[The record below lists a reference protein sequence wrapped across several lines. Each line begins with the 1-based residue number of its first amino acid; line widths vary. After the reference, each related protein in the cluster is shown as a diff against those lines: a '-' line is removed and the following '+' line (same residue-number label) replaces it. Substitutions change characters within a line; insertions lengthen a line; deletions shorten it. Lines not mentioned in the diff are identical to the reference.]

1 MSCLDEQLPGLGRG
15 YLNAYL
21 ARPQRSSWR
30 LLTLLGFPPL
40 QNETCLSP
48 LPTIN
53 VRRQFLL
60 LLLLPLR
67 AEPVVV
73 VSRAVEG
80 FAELVLRRGEGH
92 LGQGSPVL
100 LRQSGLSMDHQL

>member
-30 LLTLLGFPPL
+30 LLTLPRFPPL
-40 QNETCLSP
+40 QNETYLSH
-48 LPTIN
+48 LPMIN

-60 LLLLPLR
+60 WLLLLLPL
-67 AEPVVV
+67 
-73 VSRAVEG
+73 
-80 FAELVLRRGEGH
+80 
-92 LGQGSPVL
+92 
-100 LRQSGLSMDHQL
+100 